1 MPVHETD
8 ILKALSYVDDPDLH
22 KDIVTLGMVKDL
34 KVSGN
39 TVSFMVEL
47 TLLPAR

>member
-1 MPVHETD
+1 MSINEQD

-34 KVSGN
+34 KVDG
-39 TVSFMVEL
+39 THISFAV
-47 TLLPAR
+47 